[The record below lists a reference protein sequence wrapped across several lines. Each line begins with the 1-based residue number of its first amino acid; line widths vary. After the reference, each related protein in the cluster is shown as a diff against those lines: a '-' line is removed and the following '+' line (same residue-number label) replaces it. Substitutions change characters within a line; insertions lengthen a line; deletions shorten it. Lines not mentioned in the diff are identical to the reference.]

1 MERVAI
7 ALVTACLFLGGCA
20 EEDEDLQVRAPV
32 RQELHCAELPHAT
45 PDDSFWLAQA
55 IAEANR
61 PPPTPI
67 RRTVSLGYIGDEPL
81 GSGVMRDTP
90 MPQNGYRDPFA
101 QMAAPFKTDHYGS
114 GYGRLYGGS
123 FRRWR

>member
-1 MERVAI
+1 MERVAL
-7 ALVTACLFLGGCA
+7 AFVTTILCAGCA
-20 EEDEDLQVRAPV
+20 EEDAELEVHAPV
-32 RQELHCAELPHAT
+32 RHELHCAELPHAT

-67 RRTVSLGYIGDEPL
+67 RQTVSLGYIGDEPL
-81 GSGVMRDTP
+81 SSGVMRDTP
-90 MPQNGYRDPFA
+90 MPARQYPDPFA
-101 QMAAPFKTDHYGS
+101 QMAAPFTTDHYGS
-114 GYGRLYGGS
+114 GYGRSYGS